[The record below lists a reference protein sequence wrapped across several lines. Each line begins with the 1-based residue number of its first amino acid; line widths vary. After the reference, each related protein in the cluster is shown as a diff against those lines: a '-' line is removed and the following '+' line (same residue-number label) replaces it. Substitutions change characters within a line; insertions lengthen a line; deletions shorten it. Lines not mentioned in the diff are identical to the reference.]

1 MSIQSN
7 INQTISL
14 ASLLVS
20 NNESLQ
26 AAARKKRESANLA
39 AQEEAVKSAIE
50 ATGPDIAAKAPYGEQ
65 LTEIKKKQFELNP
78 SAESFNAYKSTRPT
92 KVAEAEA
99 SPEEIAS
106 EIYES
111 EKSKQEIRSMVDAMH
126 AADRAAIDASKA
138 ETERLKR
145 SRDFAKKITEGVP
158 NLSFDPNEYMSP
170 KRKEQ

>member
-26 AAARKKRESANLA
+26 AAARKKRETANLA
-39 AQEEAVKSAIE
+39 LQEEAVKSAIE
-50 ATGPDIAAKAPYGEQ
+50 ATGSDLAAKEPYGEQ

-78 SAESFNAYKSTRPT
+78 SAESFAAYKSTMPT
-92 KVAEAEA
+92 KVTEAEA
-99 SPEEIAS
+99 DPEEIAS

-111 EKSKQEIRSMVDAMH
+111 EKAEHEIRSMVDAMH
-126 AADRAAIDASKA
+126 AADKAAIEASKV

-158 NLSFDPNEYMSP
+158 NLSFDPSEYTPP
-170 KRKEQ
+170 KRKEN